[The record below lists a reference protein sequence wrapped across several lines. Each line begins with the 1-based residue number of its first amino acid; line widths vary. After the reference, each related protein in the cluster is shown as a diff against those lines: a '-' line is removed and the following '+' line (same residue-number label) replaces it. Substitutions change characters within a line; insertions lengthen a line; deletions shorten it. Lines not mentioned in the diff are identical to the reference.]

1 MEQRRIRIDCG
12 GTQLTA
18 LLNDGPTA
26 NMVWDAL
33 PLDATGSVWGDEVY
47 FRTPIDAALEDGA
60 GDVVDI
66 GAVAYWPPGRAL
78 CLFYGPTPASVG
90 DECRAA
96 SAVNAVG
103 AIEGDAT
110 ALRGTRSGV
119 AVRVER
125 A

>member
-12 GTQLTA
+12 GTQVTA

-33 PLDATGSVWGDEVY
+33 PLDAAGSVWGDEVY
-47 FRTPIDAALEDGA
+47 FRTPVNAALEDGA
-60 GDVVDI
+60 GDVVDM
-66 GAVAYWPPGRAL
+66 GAVAYWPPGQAL

-96 SAVNAVG
+96 SAVNVVG
-103 AIEGDAT
+103 AIEDDAK